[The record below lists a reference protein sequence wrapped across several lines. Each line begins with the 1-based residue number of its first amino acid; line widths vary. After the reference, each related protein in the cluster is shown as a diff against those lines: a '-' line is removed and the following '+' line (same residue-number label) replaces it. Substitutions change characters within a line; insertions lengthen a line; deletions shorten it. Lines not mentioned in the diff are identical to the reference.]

1 MFDQRTKKG
10 KNMQFFTLLFG
21 ILLGILLG
29 FLFAY
34 YLENKK
40 LGGGF

>member
-1 MFDQRTKKG
+1 M
-10 KNMQFFTLLFG
+10 NFFTLLFG
-21 ILLGILLG
+21 IVVGTLLG
-29 FLFAY
+29 FLYAY